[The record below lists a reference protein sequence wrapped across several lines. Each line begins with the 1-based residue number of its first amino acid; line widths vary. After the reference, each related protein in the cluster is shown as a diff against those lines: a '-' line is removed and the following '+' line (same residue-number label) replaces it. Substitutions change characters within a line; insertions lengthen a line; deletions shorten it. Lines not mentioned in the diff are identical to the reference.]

1 MVRKKQ
7 TEIKPVVARPLNDKE
22 NKKRSI
28 VSNFL
33 NTTVKEPVKGNA
45 TKDAAKKTKIIKTI
59 VIGKKEIKAS
69 FETNEKCRPNYSL
82 SKETIEKIEKVS
94 DLLGYKKAEFLDIYL
109 NGTLTN
115 ILKKLEK

>member
-7 TEIKPVVARPLNDKE
+7 TEIKPVVARPLSGGE

-33 NTTVKEPVKGNA
+33 NTTVKEPVKNNA
-45 TKDAAKKTKIIKTI
+45 TKDTEKKRQITKTI
-59 VIGKKEIKAS
+59 VIGSKEIKARYD
-69 FETNEKCRPNYSL
+69 NDEKCRPNYNL
-82 SKETIEKIEKVS
+82 SKETIEKIEKVA

-109 NGTLTN
+109 NGTLTK
-115 ILKKLEK
+115 ILKRLEK